1 MQVLEKSEHLFP
13 YIQFSDYAVM
23 FIDVEIQ
30 WRKIFIK
37 KKNSVSMKQF
47 YYAFK
52 WWLIIKK
59 KKGRKFR

>member
-37 KKNSVSMKQF
+37 KKIVSLWNNFTMLLNDD
-47 YYAFK
+47 
-52 WWLIIKK
+52 W
-59 KKGRKFR
+59 